1 MCWSDSKPVRV
12 AVFFSH
18 HCSRRSLRSAV
29 EVFIIPGGQLVSG
42 EDASVVLLFLAA
54 PPDAEL
60 LV

>member
-12 AVFFSH
+12 AKCFSVIT
-18 HCSRRSLRSAV
+18 AV
-29 EVFIIPGGQLVSG
+29 AGLSKVFIIPGGQLVSG
-42 EDASVVLLFLAA
+42 EDVSVVLLFLAA